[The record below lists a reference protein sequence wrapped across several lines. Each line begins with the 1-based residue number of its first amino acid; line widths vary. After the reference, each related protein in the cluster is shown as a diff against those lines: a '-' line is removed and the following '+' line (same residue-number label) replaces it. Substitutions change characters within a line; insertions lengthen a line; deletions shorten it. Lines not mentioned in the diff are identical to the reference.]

1 MRNNSIKSVVKNLI
15 VREKTIATM
24 ESCTGGFIA
33 SSITNI
39 EGASS
44 VLKYS
49 AVTYS
54 NDYKIKMGVD
64 PEIIKKYSVYS
75 PETAKDMSK
84 KISDFADS
92 DYGVGV
98 TGKLKRADE
107 NNPHG
112 EDNKVFISLFD
123 RDNNKYYQGEVAVNK
138 NTRLAN
144 KKMILD
150 KFIEMYNK
158 LDM

>member
-1 MRNNSIKSVVKNLI
+1 MKYKSIKSVVKNLI

-39 EGASS
+39 EGASNI
-44 VLKYS
+44 LKYS
-49 AVTYS
+49 AITYS
-54 NDYKIKMGVD
+54 NEYKIKMGVD
-64 PEIIKKYSVYS
+64 PKIIDKYSVYS

-84 KISDFADS
+84 KISDYADS

-98 TGKLKRADE
+98 TGKLKKPDE
-107 NNPHG
+107 NNQAG
-112 EDNKVFISLFD
+112 ADDKVFISLYD
-123 RDNNKYYQGEVAVNK
+123 KDNNKYYEDELVVTK

-144 KKMILD
+144 KKMVLD
-150 KFIEMYNK
+150 KLVEMFNRVE
-158 LDM
+158 

>member
-1 MRNNSIKSVVKNLI
+1 MKINNIRSVVKNLI

-33 SSITNI
+33 SSITNV
-39 EGASS
+39 EGASN
-44 VLKYS
+44 VFRYS

-54 NDYKIKMGVD
+54 NDFKIKMGVD
-64 PEIIKKYSVYS
+64 PEIIEKYSVYS

-98 TGKLKRADE
+98 TGKLKKADE

-112 EDNKVFISLFD
+112 DDNKVFISLFD
-123 RDNNKYYQGEVAVNK
+123 RDNNRYYQGEVAVNK
-138 NTRLAN
+138 NTRLSN
-144 KKMILD
+144 KKMVLD
-150 KFIEMYNK
+150 KLIELYSEAK
-158 LDM
+158 

>member
-1 MRNNSIKSVVKNLI
+1 MKYKSIKSVVKNLI

-33 SSITNI
+33 SSITNV
-39 EGASS
+39 EGASN

-54 NDYKIKMGVD
+54 NEYKVKMGVD
-64 PEIIKKYSVYS
+64 PKIIDKYSVYS
-75 PETAKDMSK
+75 PETARDMSK
-84 KISDFADS
+84 KISDFANS

-98 TGKLKRADE
+98 TGKLKKKDE
-107 NNPHG
+107 NNQIG
-112 EDNKVFISLFD
+112 DDDKVFISLYD
-123 RDNNKYYQGEVAVNK
+123 KDNNKYYEDELIVTK

-144 KKMILD
+144 KKMVLD
-150 KFIEMYNK
+150 KLVEMFNK
-158 LDM
+158 TER

>member
-1 MRNNSIKSVVKNLI
+1 MKINNIKSVVKNLI

-33 SSITNI
+33 SSITNV
-39 EGASS
+39 EGTSN

-54 NDYKIKMGVD
+54 NDFKIKMGVD
-64 PEIIKKYSVYS
+64 PGIIEKYSVYS

-84 KISDFADS
+84 KISDYADS

-123 RDNNKYYQGEVAVNK
+123 RDNNRYYQSEVEVNK

-150 KFIEMYNK
+150 KLIEIYRGVEK
-158 LDM
+158 

>member
-1 MRNNSIKSVVKNLI
+1 MKYKSIKSVVKNLI

-39 EGASS
+39 EGASN
-44 VLKYS
+44 VLKFS

-64 PEIIKKYSVYS
+64 PKIIDKYSVYS
-75 PETAKDMSK
+75 SETAKDMSK
-84 KISDFADS
+84 KISDYADS
-92 DYGVGV
+92 NYGVGV
-98 TGKLKRADE
+98 TGKLKRPDE
-107 NNPHG
+107 NNKVG
-112 EDNKVFISLFD
+112 DNDKVFISLYD
-123 RDNNKYYQGEVAVNK
+123 KDNNKYYEEELVVTK

-144 KKMILD
+144 KKMVLD
-150 KFIEMYNK
+150 KLVEMFNK
-158 LDM
+158 TER